1 MKINVRVWSYLAHCF
16 LEREMFETEV
26 VEKINTH
33 THTHTHIIF
42 SNFFENSAVDEIMWK
57 MQ

>member
-1 MKINVRVWSYLAHCF
+1 
-16 LEREMFETEV
+16 MFETEV